1 MTFVTV
7 LGVFGSN
14 GTGNKTDKFQKL
26 FYDGLVTALGIY
38 ALDVDAVVATSA
50 PAPALTKTKK
60 YGTALIHPLSSGT
73 PLRALFQ
80 PELHQFQTAFE
91 EAVAEAV
98 DAVGS
103 GVAVVVVVY
112 AGEVLHSTGE
122 WLLADTTFSGEQL
135 QMWLDS
141 SAAAAWQP
149 DIQKLTTAPSGTEP
163 INIVVCTPSAGA
175 KTRWPMAAIPG
186 GSTQLVMLSKSR
198 RLPVHLQT
206 MASWRANG
214 KLPAAPSNATAFEAL
229 HTLSG
234 ELARLHWE
242 HQLKLLAEAEQ
253 EFTLAQR
260 SFKHAPPA
268 LYLLPSGHGGVQT
281 QACGLF
287 VVQGVN
293 VLLGSAFAEHKPPQW
308 WQLVRSLDR
317 LDAAIFPDWSAA
329 SIQSYRFLTKH
340 LLYATSASY
349 SANWLGCLFTPAPIE
364 PGVESPLLLTP
375 PTTATTTADPHR
387 LRYLSA
393 QPEQTRLFY
402 KIGVGEL
409 SLKYLG
415 ASVGVLLV
423 WHPAPGEGKAK
434 IASPLTIFLP
444 VVHSPE
450 ASVSPVSLLAG
461 LVRMLRKAP
470 ETNVEGANAITTATP
485 TKRTTLAST
494 AAKSPGV
501 ASRTVNST
509 PSMKTHVNGT
519 LRNLTSASTKP
530 LASKSTP
537 TRTLP
542 SRTPMTRPVVPS
554 RTVSSTTPRTK
565 TTTITPR
572 PATSTTRPTT
582 TTITTPRDRAAHPTT
597 TRPSTTG
604 IKAKITPLSKKS
616 PDEKRPT
623 PTSKTEVKLVEHAA
637 KVAKATAEKTGH
649 EIKYAPSGRPSN
661 LPPRRKVGE
670 KTVMEELNELPEVM
684 KTPATDSLAE
694 VVKQQQQGQET
705 EEEVSYPDSL
715 RAEETETKE
724 AAMTPNKTE
733 PAKFVVSAEHHEVPE
748 AEPVPASHEEI
759 LKSPARLD
767 FAVPAVADNHG
778 VITPKADDPKSPMG
792 AGLGVEQH
800 QEDLGVSSGSPIE
813 SIIGKSPA
821 GMDLAMSSACAEHHK
836 DPEMEVSTSSVDK
849 GLVFDSGADEHHK
862 EFVMS
867 KSLAAMV
874 TLKSP
879 TGMEFTMPPGVDEN
893 HEDLHAHEVGSKPP
907 FHEEVFEPKSSFHD
921 EISRSSAGMKSEM
934 PPGFYEHHED
944 SEILKSPADI
954 RVSTFSVDTHLTKQS
969 GTEHHEEFRV
979 LHSSGSKSE
988 CPIHE
993 EILKSPTDVGF
1004 AMPADVKVSTSPADV
1019 EYGVHHDGE
1028 HEEDLEES
1036 RSARHEEISKSP
1048 TDVGF
1053 AMPADVKVSTSPAD
1067 VEYGEHHDGEH
1078 EEDLEE
1084 SRSARHEAISKS
1096 PTDVGFAMPADV
1108 KVSTSPA
1115 DVEYGE
1121 HHDGEHEEDLEE
1133 SRSARHEEIS
1143 KSPTDVGFAMPA
1155 DVKVS
1160 TSPADVEYGEHHD
1173 GEHEEDLE
1181 ESRSARHEEISKS
1194 PTDVG
1199 FAMPADVKVST
1210 SPADVEYGVH
1220 HDGEHEEDLEESRS
1234 ARHEAISKSPT
1245 DVGFAM
1251 PADVKVST
1259 SPADVEYGE
1268 HHDGEHEEDLEES
1281 RSARHEEI
1289 SKSPTDVGFAMP
1301 ADVKVST
1308 SPADVEYGEHHDGEH
1323 EEDLEES
1330 RSARHEEIS
1339 KSPTDVGFAMPA
1351 DVKVSTSPADV
1362 EYGEH
1367 HDGEHEEDLEES
1379 RSARHEEISKSPTDV
1394 GFAMPADVKVST
1406 SPADVEYGEHHDGE
1420 HEEDL
1425 EESRSA
1431 RHEESSQSSVGMEL
1445 GVQHEFHDTSGLAR
1459 SPDEA
1464 QFALSPDTDAHKDV
1478 EIAQSPIIVDFD
1490 NAKKHQPVESYI
1502 SRSQAYFEREISKS
1516 PAGMEFAV
1524 PSGDATCCEVV
1535 DASKASIAESTLLSG
1550 SPELDGSLK
1559 SNFPP
1564 SSLGDHTMEVTKFQE
1579 QSYAQPQTATT
1590 DDEFPVHEI
1599 SVGGGKVIP
1608 EVTDHIDSMES
1619 TPENMPP
1626 IHGDLMYQLRTECT
1640 SQPADSTT
1648 YDGPHIGFMDVA
1660 AGRPVDENI
1669 HTPSS
1674 EASNGSMIH
1683 TEAAPIPPGFKPEV
1697 VSSSSPAINVA
1708 SPQSGAPSG
1717 FSSQHPLLYSQH
1729 QSESFE
1735 GEEETEASFHQKF
1748 PTAAVGGTG
1757 DMEVPSCKEAESSE
1771 KPVGS
1776 SDSSGAVFDPL
1787 TQWGHPQGIPVPVL
1801 PSRTILV
1808 RPSRPTTAR
1817 SAALGTK
1824 APASSTTSKAPE
1836 TLSPGSPL
1844 RLDVIWV
1851 PGYIIRVPFAMATQ
1865 FFTQVRARVYVLSG
1879 ECLHPITG
1887 EALIA
1892 GISKWKPEEREAVTK
1907 MSGGRGVEGINVV
1920 PTDEPLEWVRWLRRS
1935 RGGSGDG
1942 SGTGEE
1948 RLQAV
1953 EVTVHSS
1960 ATLSDIHFS
1969 DHGIEITCPGTQL
1982 PV

>member
-1 MTFVTV
+1 M
-7 LGVFGSN
+7 
-14 GTGNKTDKFQKL
+14 
-26 FYDGLVTALGIY
+26 AAI
-38 ALDVDAVVATSA
+38 
-50 PAPALTKTKK
+50 
-60 YGTALIHPLSSGT
+60 
-73 PLRALFQ
+73 
-80 PELHQFQTAFE
+80 TAFE

-214 KLPAAPSNATAFEAL
+214 KLPAAPSNAT
-229 HTLSG
+229 
-234 ELARLHWE
+234 
-242 HQLKLLAEAEQ
+242 EAEQ

-582 TTITTPRDRAAHPTT
+582 TTITTPRGRAAHPTT

-759 LKSPARLD
+759 LKSPASLD

-979 LHSSGSKSE
+979 LHSSGN
-988 CPIHE
+988 
-993 EILKSPTDVGF
+993 
-1004 AMPADVKVSTSPADV
+1004 
-1019 EYGVHHDGE
+1019 
-1028 HEEDLEES
+1028 
-1036 RSARHEEISKSP
+1036 
-1048 TDVGF
+1048 
-1053 AMPADVKVSTSPAD
+1053 
-1067 VEYGEHHDGEH
+1067 
-1078 EEDLEE
+1078 
-1084 SRSARHEAISKS
+1084 
-1096 PTDVGFAMPADV
+1096 
-1108 KVSTSPA
+1108 
-1115 DVEYGE
+1115 
-1121 HHDGEHEEDLEE
+1121 
-1133 SRSARHEEIS
+1133 
-1143 KSPTDVGFAMPA
+1143 
-1155 DVKVS
+1155 
-1160 TSPADVEYGEHHD
+1160 
-1173 GEHEEDLE
+1173 
-1181 ESRSARHEEISKS
+1181 
-1194 PTDVG
+1194 
-1199 FAMPADVKVST
+1199 
-1210 SPADVEYGVH
+1210 
-1220 HDGEHEEDLEESRS
+1220 
-1234 ARHEAISKSPT
+1234 
-1245 DVGFAM
+1245 
-1251 PADVKVST
+1251 
-1259 SPADVEYGE
+1259 
-1268 HHDGEHEEDLEES
+1268 
-1281 RSARHEEI
+1281 
-1289 SKSPTDVGFAMP
+1289 
-1301 ADVKVST
+1301 
-1308 SPADVEYGEHHDGEH
+1308 
-1323 EEDLEES
+1323 
-1330 RSARHEEIS
+1330 
-1339 KSPTDVGFAMPA
+1339 
-1351 DVKVSTSPADV
+1351 
-1362 EYGEH
+1362 
-1367 HDGEHEEDLEES
+1367 
-1379 RSARHEEISKSPTDV
+1379 
-1394 GFAMPADVKVST
+1394 
-1406 SPADVEYGEHHDGE
+1406 
-1420 HEEDL
+1420 
-1425 EESRSA
+1425 
-1431 RHEESSQSSVGMEL
+1431 
-1445 GVQHEFHDTSGLAR
+1445 
-1459 SPDEA
+1459 
-1464 QFALSPDTDAHKDV
+1464 TDAHKDV

>member
-1 MTFVTV
+1 MAFVTV

-14 GTGNKTDKFQKL
+14 GTENKTDKFQKL
-26 FYDGLVTALGIY
+26 FYDGLVMALGIY
-38 ALDVDAVVATSA
+38 ASDVDAVVATSA

-229 HTLSG
+229 HALSG
-234 ELARLHWE
+234 ELARLHWD

-260 SFKHAPPA
+260 AFKHAPPA

-317 LDAAIFPDWSAA
+317 LDTAIFPDWSAA

-364 PGVESPLLLTP
+364 PGGESPLLLTP

-434 IASPLTIFLP
+434 TASPLTIFLP

-450 ASVSPVSLLAG
+450 ASVSPASLLAG

-494 AAKSPGV
+494 AAKSSGV

-509 PSMKTHVNGT
+509 PPMKTHVNGT
-519 LRNLTSASTKP
+519 LRNSTLASTKP
-530 LASKSTP
+530 PASQSTP

-542 SRTPMTRPVVPS
+542 SRTPMTRPVAPS
-554 RTVSSTTPRTK
+554 RTMSSTTPRTK
-565 TTTITPR
+565 TTTTTPR

-597 TRPSTTG
+597 TRPSTAG
-604 IKAKITPLSKKS
+604 IKAKITPFSKKS
-616 PDEKRPT
+616 LDEKRLA

-694 VVKQQQQGQET
+694 VVKLQQQGQET

-715 RAEETETKE
+715 HAEETETKE
-724 AAMTPNKTE
+724 AVMTPNKAE
-733 PAKFVVSAEHHEVPE
+733 PAKYVVSAEHHEVPE

-759 LKSPARLD
+759 SKSPASLD
-767 FAVPAVADNHG
+767 FAVPAVTDNHD
-778 VITPKADDPKSPMG
+778 VITPKADDSKSPMG

-800 QEDLGVSSGSPIE
+800 QEDLGVSLGSPIE
-813 SIIGKSPA
+813 STIGKSPA

-836 DPEMEVSTSSVDK
+836 DLEMEVSTSSVDK
-849 GLVFDSGADEHHK
+849 GLVFDSGADEHHE

-893 HEDLHAHEVGSKPP
+893 HEDLHAHEVGSKSP

-921 EISRSSAGMKSEM
+921 EISKSSAGMKFEM

-954 RVSTFSVDTHLTKQS
+954 RVSTFSADTHLTKQS
-969 GTEHHEEFRV
+969 GPKHQEEFRV

-993 EILKSPTDVGF
+993 EILKSSTDVGF
-1004 AMPADVKVSTSPADV
+1004 AMPADVKVPTSPADV

-1036 RSARHEEISKSP
+1036 RSALHEEISKSP

-1053 AMPADVKVSTSPAD
+1053 AMPADVKVPTSAAD
-1067 VEYGEHHDGEH
+1067 VEYGVHHDGEH

-1084 SRSARHEAISKS
+1084 SRSALHEEILKS
-1096 PTDVGFAMPADV
+1096 STDVGFAMPADV
-1108 KVSTSPA
+1108 KVP
-1115 DVEYGE
+1115 
-1121 HHDGEHEEDLEE
+1121 
-1133 SRSARHEEIS
+1133 
-1143 KSPTDVGFAMPA
+1143 
-1155 DVKVS
+1155 
-1160 TSPADVEYGEHHD
+1160 
-1173 GEHEEDLE
+1173 
-1181 ESRSARHEEISKS
+1181 
-1194 PTDVG
+1194 
-1199 FAMPADVKVST
+1199 T

-1234 ARHEAISKSPT
+1234 ALHEEILKSST

-1251 PADVKVST
+1251 PADVKVPT
-1259 SPADVEYGE
+1259 SAADVEYGV
-1268 HHDGEHEEDLEES
+1268 HHDGGHEEDLEES
-1281 RSARHEEI
+1281 RSALHEEI

-1301 ADVKVST
+1301 ADVKVPT
-1308 SPADVEYGEHHDGEH
+1308 SAADVEYGVHHDGEH

-1330 RSARHEEIS
+1330 RSALHEEIS

-1351 DVKVSTSPADV
+1351 DVKVPTSAADV
-1362 EYGEH
+1362 EYGVH

-1379 RSARHEEISKSPTDV
+1379 RSALHEEISKSPTDV
-1394 GFAMPADVKVST
+1394 GFAMPADVKVPT
-1406 SPADVEYGEHHDGE
+1406 SAADVEYGVHHDGE

-1431 RHEESSQSSVGMEL
+1431 LHEEISKSPTDVGFAMPADVKVPTSAADVEYGAHHDGEHEEDLEESRSALHEESSQSSVGMEL
-1445 GVQHEFHDTSGLAR
+1445 GVQHEFYDSSGLPR
-1459 SPDEA
+1459 SPDKA
-1464 QFALSPDTDAHKDV
+1464 QFALSPDTGAHKDV
-1478 EIAQSPIIVDFD
+1478 EIAQSPVIVDFD
-1490 NAKKHQPVESYI
+1490 NTKKHQPVESYI
-1502 SRSQAYFEREISKS
+1502 SRSQAHFERKVSKS

-1535 DASKASIAESTLLSG
+1535 DASKTSIAESTLLSR
-1550 SPELDGSLK
+1550 SPELNGSLK

-1564 SSLGDHTMEVTKFQE
+1564 SSLGDHTMEVPKFQE
-1579 QSYAQPQTATT
+1579 QSHAQPQTATT

-1599 SVGGGKVIP
+1599 SVGGGTVIP
-1608 EVTDHIDSMES
+1608 EVTDHIDSTES
-1619 TPENMPP
+1619 TPENMPL
-1626 IHGDLMYQLRTECT
+1626 IHGDLMYRLQTECT

-1648 YDGPHIGFMDVA
+1648 YDEPHIGFMDVA

-1674 EASNGSMIH
+1674 EASNGSMIP

-1697 VSSSSPAINVA
+1697 VSSFSPTINVA

-1735 GEEETEASFHQKF
+1735 GEEEAEASFHQKF
-1748 PTAAVGGTG
+1748 HTATVGGTG
-1757 DMEVPSCKEAESSE
+1757 DVEVPSCKEVESSE
-1771 KPVGS
+1771 KPIGS
-1776 SDSSGAVFDPL
+1776 SDSSGAVFDLL

-1817 SAALGTK
+1817 LAAPGTK
-1824 APASSTTSKAPE
+1824 APASPTTSKAPE
-1836 TLSPGSPL
+1836 TLS
-1844 RLDVIWV
+1844 

-1892 GISKWKPEEREAVTK
+1892 GISKWKPEEREAVIK
-1907 MSGGRGVEGINVV
+1907 MSGGRGVKGINVV

-1935 RGGSGDG
+1935 SGGSGDG

-1953 EVTVHSS
+1953 GVTVHSS

-1969 DHGIEITCPGTQL
+1969 DHGTEITCPAILHHSHYHYTSPITTFLHNSKRLHRCL
-1982 PV
+1982 PL

>member
-582 TTITTPRDRAAHPTT
+582 TTITTPRGRAAHPTT

-759 LKSPARLD
+759 LKSPASLD

-1019 EYGVHHDGE
+1019 EYG
-1028 HEEDLEES
+1028 
-1036 RSARHEEISKSP
+1036 
-1048 TDVGF
+1048 
-1053 AMPADVKVSTSPAD
+1053 
-1067 VEYGEHHDGEH
+1067 
-1078 EEDLEE
+1078 
-1084 SRSARHEAISKS
+1084 
-1096 PTDVGFAMPADV
+1096 
-1108 KVSTSPA
+1108 
-1115 DVEYGE
+1115 
-1121 HHDGEHEEDLEE
+1121 
-1133 SRSARHEEIS
+1133 
-1143 KSPTDVGFAMPA
+1143 
-1155 DVKVS
+1155 
-1160 TSPADVEYGEHHD
+1160 EHHD

-1210 SPADVEYGVH
+1210 SPADVEYGV
-1220 HDGEHEEDLEESRS
+1220 
-1234 ARHEAISKSPT
+1234 
-1245 DVGFAM
+1245 
-1251 PADVKVST
+1251 
-1259 SPADVEYGE
+1259 
-1268 HHDGEHEEDLEES
+1268 
-1281 RSARHEEI
+1281 
-1289 SKSPTDVGFAMP
+1289 
-1301 ADVKVST
+1301 
-1308 SPADVEYGEHHDGEH
+1308 
-1323 EEDLEES
+1323 
-1330 RSARHEEIS
+1330 
-1339 KSPTDVGFAMPA
+1339 
-1351 DVKVSTSPADV
+1351 
-1362 EYGEH
+1362 
-1367 HDGEHEEDLEES
+1367 
-1379 RSARHEEISKSPTDV
+1379 
-1394 GFAMPADVKVST
+1394 
-1406 SPADVEYGEHHDGE
+1406 HHDGE

-1836 TLSPGSPL
+1836 TLSPG
-1844 RLDVIWV
+1844 
-1851 PGYIIRVPFAMATQ
+1851 YIIRVPFAMATQ

-1969 DHGIEITCPGTQL
+1969 DHGIEITCPAILHHSHYHYTSPITTFLHNSKRLHCLL
-1982 PV
+1982 PL